1 MQHIDVTLPKDTWRL
16 MLLCRVSCHCRPQQ
30 RTRAFKEPLKAL
42 VAGVPQVI
50 TTISGACTGLSVLLA
65 SDSIPFGT
73 VVLGSRTT
81 KRLLLSNNGDL
92 GCKFAWD
99 TSRFGSNF
107 GITPAGGHFPLAGH
121 SRVISHYR

>member
-1 MQHIDVTLPKDTWRL
+1 MRL
-16 MLLCRVSCHCRPQQ
+16 
-30 RTRAFKEPLKAL
+30 FKEPLKAL

-50 TTISGACTGLSVLLA
+50 TTLSGACMGLSVLLA

-99 TSRFGSNF
+99 SGGFGANF
-107 GITPAGGHFPLAGH
+107 SITPAGRCSCL
-121 SRVISHYR
+121 STRVKRLS

>member
-1 MQHIDVTLPKDTWRL
+1 
-16 MLLCRVSCHCRPQQ
+16 
-30 RTRAFKEPLKAL
+30 
-42 VAGVPQVI
+42 VPQVI

-107 GITPAGGHFPLAGH
+107 GITPAGRHLAYARH
-121 SRVISHYR
+121 SCAKGQGYILHQHT

>member
-1 MQHIDVTLPKDTWRL
+1 MRVIPSKVVSIASAGCPLP
-16 MLLCRVSCHCRPQQ
+16 CRPQQ
-30 RTRAFKEPLKAL
+30 RTRPFKEPLKAL

-81 KRLLLSNNGDL
+81 KRLLLSNNGDV

-99 TSRFGSNF
+99 NSRFGSDF
-107 GITPAGGHFPLAGH
+107 GITPAGR
-121 SRVISHYR
+121 RVHT

>member
-1 MQHIDVTLPKDTWRL
+1 L
-16 MLLCRVSCHCRPQQ
+16 LLCCHRPQQ
-30 RTRAFKEPLKAL
+30 RTRPFKEPLKAL
-42 VAGVPQVI
+42 VTGVPQVL

-99 TSRFGSNF
+99 TARFGSNF
-107 GITPAGGHFPLAGH
+107 TITPAGKGPVG
-121 SRVISHYR
+121 SMS

>member
-1 MQHIDVTLPKDTWRL
+1 MCWH
-16 MLLCRVSCHCRPQQ
+16 RPQQ
-30 RTRAFKEPLKAL
+30 RTRPFKEPLKAL
-42 VAGVPQVI
+42 VAGVPQVL
-50 TTISGACTGLSVLLA
+50 TTISGACAGLSVLLA

-99 TSRFGSNF
+99 TTRFGSNF
-107 GITPAGGHFPLAGH
+107 TITPAGRGSALFCTEPTRPCGACVG
-121 SRVISHYR
+121 IQGT

>member
-1 MQHIDVTLPKDTWRL
+1 V
-16 MLLCRVSCHCRPQQ
+16 V
-30 RTRAFKEPLKAL
+30 
-42 VAGVPQVI
+42 
-50 TTISGACTGLSVLLA
+50 LA

-107 GITPAGGHFPLAGH
+107 SITPAGNVAKGRASSHQGANRHGAPLC
-121 SRVISHYR
+121 SIPVP